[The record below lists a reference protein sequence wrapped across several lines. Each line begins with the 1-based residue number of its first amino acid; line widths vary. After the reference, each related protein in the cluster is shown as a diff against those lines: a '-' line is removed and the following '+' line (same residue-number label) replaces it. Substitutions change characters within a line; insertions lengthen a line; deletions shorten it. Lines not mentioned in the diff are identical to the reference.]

1 MIHPQGFP
9 VEFSDLFGARRML
22 RVDQVLVI
30 RHKVLHEER
39 SVRSVARE
47 FGVSRNTVQKYL
59 SQAEPIRQE

>member
-1 MIHPQGFP
+1 
-9 VEFSDLFGARRML
+9 
-22 RVDQVLVI
+22 VDQVLVI